1 MCIVG
6 GDEFIKQACDLNII
20 LPLKNLLY
28 KNIVN
33 LNSTKEN
40 DQLIGVNIYIQLFS
54 LLTIIL

>member
-1 MCIVG
+1 MCIVR

-28 KNIVN
+28 KNIAN

-40 DQLIGVNIYIQLFS
+40 DKLIGVNIYIQLFS